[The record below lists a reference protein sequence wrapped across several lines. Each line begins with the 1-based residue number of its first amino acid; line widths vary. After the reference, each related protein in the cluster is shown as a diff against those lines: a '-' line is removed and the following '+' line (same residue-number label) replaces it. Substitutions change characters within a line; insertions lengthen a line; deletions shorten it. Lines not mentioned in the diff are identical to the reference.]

1 MECVATRVS
10 SPLFIGR
17 RTELATLTEAV
28 DRAAEGT
35 ASTILIGGDAG
46 IGKSRLVAEL
56 EVYAQRTGTLVL
68 EGGCVALGDG
78 GGLPFA
84 PVVEALRRLP
94 ALVADHPDGG
104 LGTID
109 DLRTPATVE
118 LGRLL
123 PELGSPTGPETATFD
138 RPEWIQARIFEGLL
152 ALLRTLG
159 ERAPVVLVLE
169 DLHWADGSTRDVTSF
184 LARNARTER
193 LVVIGTYRTD
203 ELHRRHPLRPW
214 LSEME
219 RVPRIQRLELTRFGR
234 EELESQVAAILD
246 HPGAT
251 ALLDAIERRTEGNP
265 FFVEELLASGAEQHG
280 ERLPQTLR
288 DVLLTRVTALSEET
302 QRLLG
307 VAAVAGRR
315 VRADLLAAV
324 TDTPEAVL
332 EGPLREALA
341 SQILVTDAA
350 SGDAYRF
357 RHALLAEVVYDDL
370 LPSERRRL
378 HAAYAAALEAG
389 PVPPGAEAASHLAAI
404 AHHATAAHEPVRA
417 LRAWVGAARAAGG
430 AYAFAEALGAYE
442 RAIDLW
448 DAVPADDRPDGVDP
462 AALHH
467 EASLAAIVSGRPDR
481 GVEFARVAA
490 NLVDRK
496 REPDRWAA
504 ASERLARAMWGSGA
518 MDEALA
524 MLEGTAAMLEETEP
538 TPVRARVVA
547 ALAGAHM
554 LRGEHTLAITA
565 ARLAIDLAHQVASPV
580 AEAHALN
587 TMSTSMAL
595 LGDTAEG
602 LRVLRQAFTQTLALP
617 DAHDDVG
624 RAYANLSSVLLIGGQ
639 PEESFEVAMAGVAWA
654 RSIGAGGGY
663 GRFIAGNAADAA
675 VRLGRWDEAEA
686 LLDEVLAID
695 AIGVNRMGLIAVA
708 GPFYVRRGRLDDAA
722 RLLAMGREAVE
733 PLTEAQF
740 TAPIYVGLLEW
751 ALTAGRPDEATS
763 LAATALERLLRTEDR
778 YYSGELLA
786 LAARAQAD
794 VAEIATARRDE
805 AAAADAAAGATAHAA
820 LLDSLV
826 EAAGTKSFG
835 ERLAMYARVARAEAR
850 RASGQADPGA
860 WRSAAAL
867 ASARGAGDAWL
878 GAYTRYRL
886 AEAVLGAHEPRR
898 DAEEALSAALTEA
911 TRLSASP
918 LVGWI
923 EALGRRAR
931 LTIRPAEAAG
941 AAGAAGAATPAS
953 GAPGPAAGPAAG
965 DLALTTRER
974 EVLALVAEGYT
985 NRRIAGML
993 FISESTAGVHVSNI
1007 LGKLGVATRTEAA
1020 TVATRLGLLG

>member
-1 MECVATRVS
+1 MERVATRVS

-17 RTELATLTEAV
+17 QAELATLTEAV

-56 EVYAQRTGTLVL
+56 EAYAQRRGAIVL

-84 PVVEALRRLP
+84 PIVEALRRLP

-109 DLRTPATVE
+109 DLRTPATTE

-123 PELGSPTGPETATFD
+123 PELGSPAGPETATFD

-219 RVPRIQRLELTRFGR
+219 RVPRIRRLELARFGR

-251 ALLDAIERRTEGNP
+251 ALVDAIERRTEGNP

-332 EGPLREALA
+332 ETPLREALA

-357 RHALLAEVVYDDL
+357 RHALLAEAVYDDL

-378 HAAYAAALEAG
+378 HAAYAAALEAR
-389 PVPPGAEAASHLAAI
+389 PVPDGAEAASHLAAL

-430 AYAFAEALGAYE
+430 AFAFAESLAAYE

-448 DAVPADDRPDGVDP
+448 DAVPADDRPDGVDA

-467 EASLAAIVSGRPDR
+467 EASLAAFVSGRPDR
-481 GVEFARVAA
+481 GVEFARVAT
-490 NLVDRK
+490 NLVDRR

-504 ASERLARAMWGSGA
+504 VSERLARALWGSGA

-524 MLEGTAAMLEETEP
+524 ILVATAATLEEGEP

-547 ALAGAHM
+547 ALASAHM
-554 LRGEHTLAITA
+554 LRGEHTRAITA
-565 ARLAIDLAHQVASPV
+565 AQLAIDLAHQVESPV

-587 TMSTSMAL
+587 TMGTSLAL
-595 LGDTAEG
+595 LGDTDEG
-602 LRVLRQAFTQTLALP
+602 LRVLREAFRQTMALP

-624 RAYANLSSVLLIGGQ
+624 RAYSNLSSVLLIGGQ
-639 PEESFEVAMAGVAWA
+639 PEESLEVATAGIAWA

-686 LLDEVLAID
+686 LLDEVLGID
-695 AIGVNRMGLIAVA
+695 AVGVNRMGLIAVA
-708 GPFYVRRGRLDDAA
+708 GAFYVRRGRIDDAA

-751 ALTAGRPDEATS
+751 ALTAGRPDEAAS
-763 LAATALERLLRTEDR
+763 LATTGLARLQRTEDR

-786 LAARAQAD
+786 LAARAEAD
-794 VAEIATARRDE
+794 VAEIAAARRDE
-805 AAAADAAAGATAHAA
+805 TAAAEAAAGAASHAA
-820 LLDSLV
+820 LLDRLV
-826 EAAGTKSFG
+826 AAAGRKAFG
-835 ERLAMYARVARAEAR
+835 ERLAMYARVGRAEAR
-850 RASGQADPGA
+850 RAGGEADPGA
-860 WRSAAAL
+860 WREAVAL

-878 GAYTRYRL
+878 GAYSRYRL
-886 AEAVLGAHEPRR
+886 AEAILGAHGPRR
-898 DAEEALSAALTEA
+898 DAEEALSAARTEA
-911 TRLSASP
+911 SALSAAP

-931 LTIRPAEAAG
+931 LTIRPAEPVSAE
-941 AAGAAGAATPAS
+941 TDESVRVSVPC
-953 GAPGPAAGPAAG
+953 PCPCP
-965 DLALTTRER
+965 TTWP
-974 EVLALVAEGYT
+974 
-985 NRRIAGML
+985 
-993 FISESTAGVHVSNI
+993 
-1007 LGKLGVATRTEAA
+1007 
-1020 TVATRLGLLG
+1020 

>member
-1 MECVATRVS
+1 MERVATRVS

-28 DRAAEGT
+28 DRAAEGA
-35 ASTILIGGDAG
+35 ASTLLIGGDAG

-56 EVYAQRTGTLVL
+56 EAYAQRSGALVL

-94 ALVADHPDGG
+94 ELLADHPDLG
-104 LGTID
+104 LGTIE
-109 DLRTPATVE
+109 DLRTPATTE

-123 PELGSPTGPETATFD
+123 PELGSPAGSETGTFD

-193 LVVIGTYRTD
+193 LAVIGTYRTD

-219 RVPRIQRLELTRFGR
+219 RAPRIQRLELARFGR

-251 ALLDAIERRTEGNP
+251 ALVDAIERRTEGNP

-324 TDTPEAVL
+324 TDIPEAVL

-341 SQILVTDAA
+341 SQILVTDTA
-350 SGDAYRF
+350 SGDAYQF
-357 RHALLAEVVYDDL
+357 RHALLAEAVYDDL

-378 HAAYAAALEAG
+378 HAAYAAALEAR
-389 PVPPGAEAASHLAAI
+389 PLAYGAEAASDLAAL

-417 LRAWVGAARAAGG
+417 LRAWVGAARAAAG

-448 DAVPADDRPDGVDP
+448 DAVPADDRPNGVDA

-467 EASLAAIVSGRPDR
+467 EASLAAFVSGRPDR
-481 GVEFARVAA
+481 GVEFARVATS
-490 NLVDRK
+490 LVDRK

-504 ASERLARAMWGSGA
+504 ASERLARALWGAGG

-524 MLEGTAAMLEETEP
+524 ILEATAVTLEDGEP
-538 TPVRARVVA
+538 TPIRARVVA
-547 ALAGAHM
+547 ALASAHM

-565 ARLAIDLAHQVASPV
+565 ARLAIDLAHRVQSPI

-587 TMSTSMAL
+587 TLGTSTAL
-595 LGDTAEG
+595 LGDSAEG
-602 LRVLRQAFTQTLALP
+602 LRLLREAYRQTAALP

-624 RAYANLSSVLLIGGQ
+624 RAYANLSSMLLIGGQ
-639 PEESFEVAMAGVAWA
+639 AEESFEVAMAGVAWA

-686 LLDEVLAID
+686 LLDEALAID
-695 AIGVNRMGLIAVA
+695 AVGVNRMGLIAVA
-708 GPFYVRRGRLDDAA
+708 GAFYVRRGRVDDAA
-722 RLLAMGREAVE
+722 QLLAMGREAVE

-751 ALTAGRPDEATS
+751 ALTAGRPDEAAS
-763 LAATALERLLRTEDR
+763 LATTGLKRLQRTEDR

-794 VAEIATARRDE
+794 AAEIATARRDE
-805 AAAADAAAGATAHAA
+805 AAAVDAAAGAAAHAR

-835 ERLAMYARVARAEAR
+835 ERLAMYARVGRAEAR
-850 RASGQADPGA
+850 RAGGAADPDA
-860 WRSAAAL
+860 WREAVAL
-867 ASARGAGDAWL
+867 ASVRGAGDAWL
-878 GAYTRYRL
+878 GAYSRYRL
-886 AEAVLGAHEPRR
+886 AEAILGAHGPRR
-898 DAEEALSAALTEA
+898 DAEAALSAAQAEA
-911 TRLSASP
+911 TGLSAAP

-931 LTIRPAEAAG
+931 LTIRPVEPVI
-941 AAGAAGAATPAS
+941 AATPARALIDEPAL
-953 GAPGPAAGPAAG
+953 APVPAPD
-965 DLALTTRER
+965 DLALTSRER

-985 NRRIAGML
+985 NRRIAESL